1 MASLIFP
8 QMSSGAL
15 VQYPIRKTNGIRTIK
30 NILADGSMLVAADP
44 GAGQLVWTLS
54 YIALQPTDMNA
65 LQAHFEACAG
75 PLRAFTFLDPT
86 DNLLTY
92 SADLT
97 QPPWITPATVNIQS
111 GMPDP
116 IGGTG
121 AFYVANAGSAT
132 QQIFQT
138 LPAAPVNFQY
148 CFSVYASSAT
158 GGMCRLE
165 RSSANAQET
174 TICRIGPQW
183 SRISSSGL
191 LNDNGVGL
199 SVGISL
205 PAGQSVSPFWSAT
218 RATVCAVAFPSHLF
232 EWWRLPQCALGR
244 IGAYFYRRR
253 SKPVFNVFQYRN
265 KRLDLT
271 NVNHKPDQ
279 ATS

>member
-1 MASLIFP
+1 
-8 QMSSGAL
+8 MSSGAL

-205 PAGQSVSPFWSAT
+205 PAGQSVSLFGPQLEPQFA
-218 RATVCAVAFPSHLF
+218 PSRFRPTYSNGGVYLNAHWAASELIFTADAPSLF
-232 EWWRLPQCALGR
+232 
-244 IGAYFYRRR
+244 
-253 SKPVFNVFQYRN
+253 S
-265 KRLDLT
+265 
-271 NVNHKPDQ
+271 
-279 ATS
+279 TSFSIETSVWT